1 MSKGVGIFIGSN
13 EVIAVS
19 AVRSASGPQIKS
31 FAIELIQPEESK
43 EPEAGKGEPKSRKL
57 SPEAQAVLKA
67 LEKIKEPGAYVT
79 AAISSSQIATRQFM
93 MPPVPKKDESGAIRF
108 EASRYIPFKITDSV
122 LDYHTR
128 LVHKNVCSVT
138 VTAIRREVVAACL
151 ETLRA
156 ASAKALMIEPAY
168 CAVSRVIEALNVT
181 GKSKAQGFVVLQ
193 SDGNVNVTLVSQGV
207 VYLSRDF
214 HLSGEVD
221 EDKKRFHEEIAAS
234 IDYFYKLTGGASV
247 EHVFVTGSG
256 DLRGWV
262 EHLEH
267 AFNYTVRFD
276 IPSLPAAKDISQESL
291 DAMCVAFG
299 LALRGLN
306 YRSPLGD
313 VRLLPK
319 AHRRSGFREMLAF
332 LGFQILCIFA
342 LFLFVRLFAL
352 QPNLTKLNRQHD
364 NMVEAF
370 HREYPAFSSKTTQ
383 DLITQQE
390 ALGVKASQLKGI
402 YNDQVL
408 FSSIL
413 TAIGQGLPNAILL
426 DDISLGLKEDSGKMK
441 TLQERLRLSA
451 GGICYLGSG
460 DKETTVISDWVKS
473 LATKKPIAQYF
484 SEIKVAEIRREKTG
498 NRELTRFRIAS
509 E

>member
-1 MSKGVGIFIGSN
+1 
-13 EVIAVS
+13 
-19 AVRSASGPQIKS
+19 
-31 FAIELIQPEESK
+31 
-43 EPEAGKGEPKSRKL
+43 
-57 SPEAQAVLKA
+57 
-67 LEKIKEPGAYVT
+67 
-79 AAISSSQIATRQFM
+79 M

-181 GKSKAQGFVVLQ
+181 SKSKAQGFVVLQ
-193 SDGNVNVTLVSQGV
+193 SDGNVNVTLASQGV

-221 EDKKRFHEEIAAS
+221 EDQKRFHEEIAAS
-234 IDYFYKLTGGASV
+234 IDYFYKLTGGASM
-247 EHVFVTGSG
+247 EHIFVTGSG
-256 DLRGWV
+256 NLRGWV
-262 EHLEH
+262 EYLEH

-276 IPSLPAAKDISQESL
+276 IPGLPGAKDVSQETL
-291 DAMCVAFG
+291 DAICVAFG

-313 VRLLPK
+313 IRLLPK
-319 AHRRSGFREMLAF
+319 VHRRSGLREMLAF
-332 LGFQILCIFA
+332 LGFQSLCIFA
-342 LFLFVRLFAL
+342 LFLFVRLFAF
-352 QPNLTKLNRQHD
+352 QPNLTELNRQHD
-364 NMVEAF
+364 NMVETF

-383 DLITQQE
+383 VLMSQQE
-390 ALGVKASQLKGI
+390 ALGVKASQLRGI
-402 YNDQVL
+402 YSDQVL

-413 TAIGQGLPNAILL
+413 TAIGQGLPDAILL

-441 TLQERLRLSA
+441 TTQERLRLSA
-451 GGICYLGSG
+451 GGVCYLGG
-460 DKETTVISDWVKS
+460 GEKETAVISGWVKS
-473 LATKKPIAQYF
+473 LAAKKPIAQYF